1 MDALLGDSPGEAMSR
16 DRAAVEAAETS
27 ETFEASD
34 GSVLERALERAA
46 FMQDVSRRLA
56 GSLNVRRTLLHL
68 LRLGVPYLGDWMMVA
83 MFAGRGA
90 TLVSADRAGAVS
102 EPVFLP
108 EFDRSAS
115 ALDRLRLGG
124 HAEFLQSCVDGDLE
138 DLGALVP
145 EEGLRANAA
154 ESGPANVLGVGL
166 TARGTTI
173 GALVVVRPAG
183 RGFDATD
190 LTLVEEFA
198 RRAAVTLDSAAL
210 YEERNEV
217 ASVLQASLRPP
228 TLEELPGMR
237 VAARFRAAVEHMSIG
252 GDFYDLHG
260 AGDDWSLVIGDV
272 CGKGV
277 DAAVLT
283 GRARQTIRTAAHFDR
298 APGKIL
304 TALNDV
310 LYGADS
316 DRFVTVAC
324 ARVRPARADGCAE
337 VTLALAGHP
346 APLVLRGDG
355 VVEEPA
361 LSGTLS
367 CVLPDLS
374 YAEVR
379 IRLRP
384 GDLMLFY
391 TDGVCEAKGQDEM
404 FGVERLRALLP
415 AYAGAEPETVCAAV
429 EERVIHHLDGGTH
442 DDIAVLALRCEGE
455 RT

>member
-1 MDALLGDSPGEAMSR
+1 MGALLGDSPGEAMSR
-16 DRAAVEAAETS
+16 DGTAVEISEDVETS
-27 ETFEASD
+27 EN
-34 GSVLERALERAA
+34 SVLERGLERAA
-46 FMQDVSRRLA
+46 FMQDVSRQLA

-68 LRLGVPYLGDWMMVA
+68 LHLGVPYLGDWMMVV

-90 TLVSADRAGAVS
+90 TLVSVGPAGPVS
-102 EPVFLP
+102 DPVFLP
-108 EFDRSAS
+108 ELDRSAS

-124 HAEFLQSCVDGDLE
+124 QIEFLQAPAGD

-145 EEGLRANAA
+145 EEGMRANAA
-154 ESGPANVLGVGL
+154 ELGPAHVLGVGL
-166 TARGTTI
+166 TARGRTI
-173 GALVVVRPAG
+173 GALVLVRTAH
-183 RGFDATD
+183 RGFDPAD
-190 LTLVEEFA
+190 RTLVEEFA
-198 RRAAVTLDSAAL
+198 RRAAVTLDAAAL

-228 TLEELPGMR
+228 ILTELPGMR
-237 VAARFRAAVEHMSIG
+237 VSARFRAAMEHMSIG

-260 AGDDWSLVIGDV
+260 ADDDWSLVIGDV

-298 APGKIL
+298 SPAKIL

-310 LYGADS
+310 LYSADS

-346 APLVLRGDG
+346 APLVLRRDG
-355 VVEEPA
+355 VVEEPV

-367 CVLPDLS
+367 GVLPDLS
-374 YAEVR
+374 YAEVT

-404 FGVERLRALLP
+404 FGVQRLRALLP

-429 EERVIHHLDGGTH
+429 EQRVIDHLDGGSH
-442 DDIAVLALRCEGE
+442 DDIALLALRCEGE
-455 RT
+455 SR

>member
-1 MDALLGDSPGEAMSR
+1 MGALLGDSPGEAMSR
-16 DRAAVEAAETS
+16 DRTAVEISENVGTS
-27 ETFEASD
+27 EN
-34 GSVLERALERAA
+34 SVLERGLERAA
-46 FMQDVSRRLA
+46 FMQDVSRQLA

-68 LRLGVPYLGDWMMVA
+68 LHLGVPYLGDWMMVV
-83 MFAGRGA
+83 MLAGRGA
-90 TLVSADRAGAVS
+90 TLVSVGPAGPVS
-102 EPVFLP
+102 DPVFLP
-108 EFDRSAS
+108 ELDRSAS

-124 HAEFLQSCVDGDLE
+124 QIEFLPSPAGD

-145 EEGLRANAA
+145 EEGMRANAA
-154 ESGPANVLGVGL
+154 ELGPADVLGVGL
-166 TARGTTI
+166 TARGRTI
-173 GALVVVRPAG
+173 GALVLVRTVH
-183 RGFDATD
+183 RGFDPAD
-190 LTLVEEFA
+190 RMLVQEFA
-198 RRAAVTLDSAAL
+198 RRAAVTLDAAAL

-228 TLEELPGMR
+228 ILTELPGMR
-237 VAARFRAAVEHMSIG
+237 VSARFRAAMEHMSIG

-260 AGDDWSLVIGDV
+260 ADDDWSLVIGDV

-298 APGKIL
+298 SPAKIL

-346 APLVLRGDG
+346 APLVLRTDG
-355 VVEEPA
+355 VVEEPV

-367 CVLPDLS
+367 GVLPDLS
-374 YAEVR
+374 YAEVT
-379 IRLRP
+379 IRLGP

-404 FGVERLRALLP
+404 FGVQRLRALLP

-429 EERVIHHLDGGTH
+429 EQRVIDHLDGGTH
-442 DDIAVLALRCEGE
+442 DDIALLALRCEGAS
-455 RT
+455 R